1 MAAIGS
7 VQKRDRFHVLKQR
20 IEDVTKSNRKFYE
33 PFESLNAK
41 LDEVKRHVLARLG
54 WEGGKGWKKVVPFTE
69 PRHPQRLCV
78 LDTRGLEP

>member
-33 PFESLNAK
+33 AFESLDIAK
-41 LDEVKRHVLARLG
+41 LDEVKRHVLTRLG
-54 WEGGKGWKKVVPFTE
+54 WEGGKGGKRSSRSPNHV
-69 PRHPQRLCV
+69 
-78 LDTRGLEP
+78 TRSGYAF

>member
-1 MAAIGS
+1 MAAIES

-33 PFESLNAK
+33 AFESLDIAK

-54 WEGGKGWKKVVPFTE
+54 WGGKGWKKVVPFTE

-78 LDTRGLEP
+78 LNTRGLEP